1 MHVDPWQVGV
11 NIVETL
17 HPGGALVYSWDEPLG
32 ERSVVIERLTRAP
45 SGLGV
50 GVGLAETAASG
61 QQSARSFTAGSTVV
75 GVYALDITR
84 PSSIVGGLRVGATG
98 DVLGGED
105 SEEDGV
111 YGGWEFPSGGERE
124 FLPCSGVMRPI
135 CPGRHSW
142 ITSCEMTLG
151 WCDVRLSR

>member
-1 MHVDPWQVGV
+1 MHVCSLQVGV
-11 NIVETL
+11 NVVETL

-32 ERSVVIERLTRAP
+32 ERSVVVERLIRAP

-84 PSSIVGGLRVGATG
+84 PSSIVGGLRVGTTG

-105 SEEDGV
+105 GENDGACAR
-111 YGGWEFPSGGERE
+111 WEFPS
-124 FLPCSGVMRPI
+124 
-135 CPGRHSW
+135 
-142 ITSCEMTLG
+142 
-151 WCDVRLSR
+151 